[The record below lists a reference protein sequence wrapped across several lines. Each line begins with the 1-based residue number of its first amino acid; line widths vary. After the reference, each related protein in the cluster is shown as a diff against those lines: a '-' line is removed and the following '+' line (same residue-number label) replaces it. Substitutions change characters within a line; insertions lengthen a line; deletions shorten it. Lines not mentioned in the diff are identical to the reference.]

1 MLCLRVK
8 VFKKVQPGTFDLIT
22 LIIIFIVIQALWLIP
37 IIKKNNK
44 LNEKGKFIRED
55 IKLLERIFK
64 K

>member
-1 MLCLRVK
+1 MK
-8 VFKKVQPGTFDLIT
+8 PGTFDLIT
-22 LIIIFIVIQALWLIP
+22 LIIIFIGIQALWLIP

-44 LNEKGKFIRED
+44 VNEKGKDIREE